1 MHLDEERLNDLVDG
15 RLPPD
20 EAARVD
26 AHLARCDL
34 CRRTVRE
41 IRALNA
47 ELAALPREIRPKRD
61 LRPAPPAADPERS
74 VAAAITEPRR
84 LRRYASAALVLL
96 MAGSAALALLVGS
109 PGPGVGPATAAIES
123 YERAG
128 RALTV
133 EFAARRD
140 HLDPA
145 TADLLDR
152 NLAVV
157 ETAIREL
164 EGARAESPSD
174 PALAELLESR
184 HRLRL
189 EMLREAVALS
199 TDS

>member
-1 MHLDEERLNDLVDG
+1 MTGPGRHLSEERLNDHVDG

-41 IRALNA
+41 FRALTA
-47 ELAALPREIRPKRD
+47 ELAGLPREIRPERD
-61 LRPAPPAADPERS
+61 LRPAIA
-74 VAAAITEPRR
+74 EPRR
-84 LRRYASAALVLL
+84 FRRYVAAALVLL
-96 MAGSAALALLVGS
+96 TAGGAALALLLGG

-164 EGARAESPSD
+164 EDARAGSPSD
-174 PALAELLESR
+174 PALAELLERR

-189 EMLREAVALS
+189 ELLREAVALS